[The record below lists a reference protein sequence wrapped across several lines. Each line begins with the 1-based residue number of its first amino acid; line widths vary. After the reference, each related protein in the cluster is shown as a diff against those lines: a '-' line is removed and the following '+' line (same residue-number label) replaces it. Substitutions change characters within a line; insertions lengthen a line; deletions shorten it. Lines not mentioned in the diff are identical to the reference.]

1 MTRSK
6 ITSHILDTEIGRPAS
21 GVNISLEI
29 FNDGVWANIGS
40 GTTDNDGRVI
50 DWLTSDIKEGRY
62 KISFEVEDYFKSQRR
77 ESFYPHVS
85 IEFYLKNTN
94 EHYHVPLLLNAHGY
108 STYRGS

>member
-1 MTRSK
+1 MTKSK
-6 ITSHILDTEIGRPAS
+6 ITSHILDTEIGKPAR
-21 GVNISLEI
+21 GVNISLEV
-29 FNDGVWANIGS
+29 FNDGAWTNIGR

-50 DWLTSDIKEGRY
+50 DWLTYDIKEGRY
-62 KISFEVEDYFKSQRR
+62 KISFEVEDYFKSQGR